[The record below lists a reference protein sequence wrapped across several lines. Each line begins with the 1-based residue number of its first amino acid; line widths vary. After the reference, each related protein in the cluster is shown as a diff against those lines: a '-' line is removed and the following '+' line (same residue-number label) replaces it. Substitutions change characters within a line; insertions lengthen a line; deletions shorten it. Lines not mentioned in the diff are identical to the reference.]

1 MDKRV
6 IFAIVILAVPFGI
19 IGSVMAF
26 MNAYSGWSH
35 FPGISRKKKTAFA
48 VEMAVL
54 AFIMA
59 IICSGVALFLFRG
72 Q

>member
-1 MDKRV
+1 MDTRS
-6 IFAIVILAVPFGI
+6 ILIVLVLAVPLGL

-35 FPGISRKKKTAFA
+35 FPGISRKKKIAFA
-48 VEMAVL
+48 IEMAVL

-59 IICSGVALFLFRG
+59 IICSFVALLLIRG
-72 Q
+72 